1 MLGTAGGSEEHMF
14 LEHSYGVV
22 CSYLSLVPQTPYCVR
37 LRGKYKGFS
46 YKNINQRF
54 IHIEMLKYYWKRFID
69 LVLNFLNLSG
79 C

>member
-1 MLGTAGGSEEHMF
+1 MELSAHTFHWCHRPLIEH
-14 LEHSYGVV
+14 V
-22 CSYLSLVPQTPYCVR
+22 VR